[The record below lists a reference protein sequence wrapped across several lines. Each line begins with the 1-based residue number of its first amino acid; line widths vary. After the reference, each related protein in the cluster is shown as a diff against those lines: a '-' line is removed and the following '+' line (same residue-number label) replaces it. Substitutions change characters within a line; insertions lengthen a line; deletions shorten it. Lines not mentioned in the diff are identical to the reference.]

1 MKQIKKRLI
10 WILCVAAC
18 LFSLTACGS
27 KADEADEMDPMMVIS
42 LQQQTGTIL
51 SDITAMS
58 DEQLDAAIRQYEE
71 YDLPEMAAGFEAYK
85 GAKKE
90 LGAYVSS
97 GTASVKA
104 TDDGYEISLPAQ
116 FEKRSCEFVIDL
128 DKKLSSITG
137 MAFNPVYS
145 LGENMVKAALNTL
158 MGMGTVFVVLIF
170 ISLLISCFKYISVFE
185 NKMKARSA
193 AAAPAPV
200 PAPVP
205 VPVPVQ
211 PAEED
216 LTDDLE
222 LVAVITAAVAAA
234 AEAAGTVPADGLV
247 VRSIRRASGSKWK
260 KA

>member
-1 MKQIKKRLI
+1 MKQIKKQLV

-27 KADEADEMDPMMVIS
+27 GAQEDSDIDPMMAAS
-42 LQQQTGTIL
+42 LEQQSGSIL
-51 SDITAMS
+51 SDIVAMPA
-58 DEQLDAAIRQYEE
+58 DQIDMVIEQNQE
-71 YDLPEMAAGFEAYK
+71 YGSAGLAAGLESYK
-85 GAKKE
+85 GLMDD

-97 GTASVKA
+97 GTATVKT
-104 TDDGYEISLPAQ
+104 TDDGYEISIPAQ
-116 FEKRSCEFVIDL
+116 FEKRECEFVIDV
-128 DKKLSSITG
+128 DKQLANITG

-185 NKMKARSA
+185 NKMKAKSA
-193 AAAPAPV
+193 PQAAPAPAPV
-200 PAPVP
+200 PIPVP
-205 VPVPVQ
+205 A
-211 PAEED
+211 AEED

-247 VRSIRRASGSKWK
+247 VRSIRRVPGGKWK